1 MESGA
6 ELELRQMIFDHLAQR
21 VAEQGTLTRAELT
34 ALPVNGGTRRLI
46 DLNRGIWNPRDL
58 QATLSIVSKPDSQ
71 YSDGEVGESLFAY
84 SYREGSTNGDNT
96 KLRRACELELPIILL
111 RWIRPGVYVPVF
123 PVYVVA
129 DDTEGR
135 RFILALDES
144 LRFVTDPLKLKP
156 IERKYA
162 QRAIRQRLHQPEFRG
177 RILLA
182 YDRRCAV
189 CDLRQPQ
196 LLDAAHILAD
206 NHEEGVPEV
215 DNGLCLCKIHHAAY
229 DMQLLGIS
237 PNYEV
242 VIGEKMMQDPNDGP
256 MLRHGFREMNGRQL
270 SLPHRRS
277 DRPSRDRLAER
288 FAEFKAAS

>member
-1 MESGA
+1 MDYGA
-6 ELELRQMIFDHLAQR
+6 ELELRQMIFDHLAELL
-21 VAEQGTLTRAELT
+21 AEQGSLNRAELT
-34 ALPVNGGTRRLI
+34 ALSVNGETRRLI
-46 DLNRGIWNPRDL
+46 DQNRGIWNPRDL

-71 YSDGEVGESLFAY
+71 YSDEEVGESLFAY

-111 RWIRPGVYVPVF
+111 RWIRPSIYVPVF

-129 DDTEGR
+129 DDTENR

-144 LRFVTDPLKLKP
+144 LRFVSDPLKLQP
-156 IERKYA
+156 LERKYA
-162 QRAIRQRLHQPEFRG
+162 QRAMRQRLHQPEFRG

-182 YDRRCAV
+182 YGRRCAV
-189 CDLRQPQ
+189 CELRHPP

-206 NHEEGVPEV
+206 THEKGVPEV

-229 DMQLLGIS
+229 DTQLLGIS
-237 PNYEV
+237 PDYEV
-242 VIGEKMMQDPNDGP
+242 VVGEKMMQDPDDGP
-256 MLRHGFREMNGRQL
+256 MLRYGFREMNGRRL
-270 SLPHRRS
+270 SLPNRRK

-288 FAEFKAAS
+288 FAEFKAAG